1 MGVPIVAQWLVN
13 PTRNY
18 EVAGSIPGIAVSCG
32 VGRSYSSDSTPSLG
46 TSTCRKK
53 DKKTKQT
60 KTNNKKS
67 ICKCSEVY
75 NDN

>member
-18 EVAGSIPGIAVSCG
+18 EVAGSIPGVAVSCG
-32 VGRSYSSDSTPSLG
+32 VGRSYSSDSTPAWEPPHAA
-46 TSTCRKK
+46 
-53 DKKTKQT
+53 KKTKKQNT